1 MSFFSKNWKST
12 IIVIAAISA
21 GCFVI
26 EHFAG
31 FNPVSAVVNTVASP
45 LKSGVSYIAY
55 SLGNVRDIIW
65 DMRVYKSDNEKLEAE
80 IIRLKQEARDISA
93 YKEENERLSALL
105 ELKNSTAD
113 EYTSVAASVIS
124 YSQNEW
130 YRVIEINKGAIN
142 GISKGAAVITP
153 DGIVGSVTE
162 VGPSYSIVTTILDKS
177 SVIGIKV
184 SRTDGTG
191 LAEGDDELAK
201 DLKCKLS
208 FLDRDTPIIVGD
220 VIEASGSGGIYPQG
234 LVIGTVVNVSANSA
248 GTLNYAEIDPAVDFS
263 SLRNVLVITSTK

>member
-1 MSFFSKNWKST
+1 M
-12 IIVIAAISA
+12 
-21 GCFVI
+21 
-26 EHFAG
+26 
-31 FNPVSAVVNTVASP
+31 
-45 LKSGVSYIAY
+45 
-55 SLGNVRDIIW
+55 
-65 DMRVYKSDNEKLEAE
+65 
-80 IIRLKQEARDISA
+80 
-93 YKEENERLSALL
+93 
-105 ELKNSTAD
+105 
-113 EYTSVAASVIS
+113 
-124 YSQNEW
+124 
-130 YRVIEINKGAIN
+130 IEINKGAIN